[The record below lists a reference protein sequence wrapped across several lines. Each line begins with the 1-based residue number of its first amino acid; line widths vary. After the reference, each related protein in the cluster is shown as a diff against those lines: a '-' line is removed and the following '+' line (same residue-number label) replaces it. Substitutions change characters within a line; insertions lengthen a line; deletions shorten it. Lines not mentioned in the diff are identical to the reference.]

1 MSGTPFQSGIL
12 IAPLIN
18 QTFSLFCQFKLDIFL
33 LWMLP
38 FVWLHSPPYFV
49 FYFCSLSIHPLLV
62 SLSNFHSII
71 YHITIICVCTLWPLH
86 RCSLTSKSIVFWR
99 SPDFDPLSI
108 SQISIMSSFIHSRQV
123 TCGLKA
129 AGLTLARALAGLRL
143 AQDVSVVTGLTVY
156 FSFSGWLD
164 QQSPEGLYHEQSLWG
179 NQAFSQWPQSARYR
193 PAGCACALYLNAMF
207 GNSFEGCVYMG
218 SLLVCVGGVLL

>member
-38 FVWLHSPPYFV
+38 FVWLHSPPYFI

-62 SLSNFHSII
+62 SLSNSHSII

-108 SQISIMSSFIHSRQV
+108 SQISIMSSFIHCRQV

-129 AGLTLARALAGLRL
+129 AGLTLARALAGLQL
-143 AQDVSVVTGLTVY
+143 AQDVSVGDGVNGVFFILRLTRSTVSWRALSWAKPVRKPSI
-156 FSFSGWLD
+156 FTMTTV
-164 QQSPEGLYHEQSLWG
+164 
-179 NQAFSQWPQSARYR
+179 SQVPPGR
-193 PAGCACALYLNAMF
+193 
-207 GNSFEGCVYMG
+207 
-218 SLLVCVGGVLL
+218 VCVVRYIWMLCLETHLRDVCIWVLC